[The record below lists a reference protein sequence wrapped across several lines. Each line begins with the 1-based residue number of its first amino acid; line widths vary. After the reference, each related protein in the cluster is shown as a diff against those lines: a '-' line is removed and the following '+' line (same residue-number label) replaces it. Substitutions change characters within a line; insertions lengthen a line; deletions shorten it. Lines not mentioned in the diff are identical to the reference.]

1 MVLGGIYLDKRVYL
15 LTTIAFI
22 VGMVELIIGGVLD
35 LVAHDLGVSIGQ
47 AGLLITIFAL
57 VFGISVP
64 ILLLFIGQADRKRVM
79 IFTLFVF
86 LIGNIL
92 AIFSY
97 TYYVTS
103 VALIITE
110 N

>member
-47 AGLLITIFAL
+47 KVCFKNVPVIKHDLL
-57 VFGISVP
+57 
-64 ILLLFIGQADRKRVM
+64 
-79 IFTLFVF
+79 
-86 LIGNIL
+86 
-92 AIFSY
+92 
-97 TYYVTS
+97 
-103 VALIITE
+103 
-110 N
+110 